1 MLYLLFLRVLAP
13 RAFQLVNLLGL
24 TFILV
29 SIFAIASGMVAHDR
43 QHQTQHFER
52 VKGTR

>member
-1 MLYLLFLRVLAP
+1 MLPLVLLRLFAP

-24 TFILV
+24 TFIFV
-29 SIFAIASGMVAHDR
+29 SLIAIVSGMIDHDR
-43 QHQTQHFER
+43 QQPTQHFER

>member
-1 MLYLLFLRVLAP
+1 MLHLVLLRLLAP

-29 SIFAIASGMVAHDR
+29 SLFAIASGMLTHDR
-43 QHQTQHFER
+43 QQPTRHLER
-52 VKGTR
+52 LQETR